1 MGVKGILLYSGGLD
15 SVIAAKLL
23 MDQGIEIKGINF
35 ILPFVAPDIDPVTL
49 KSSQL
54 ADKIGLPLVHFRCGK
69 EYMEIVKNPPHGHG
83 KHVNPCID
91 CKIYF
96 IRKAAELMKREH
108 AAFVAT
114 GEVIGQRPMSQL
126 KQTMRHIEKQSGIEG
141 RLLRP
146 LSAKMLKPTIPEIEG
161 LVDRNRL
168 LEINGRGRR
177 IQMELAEQ
185 YGIKDYESPAG
196 GCLFT
201 DRYIAGRVRDLLDHH
216 PDYSMTDVYLLSIG
230 RHFRIHDR
238 LKVIISRSEQENSE
252 LLKHADAADCIIE
265 PNFSG
270 PAAFLLGDASAEDI
284 TLASSMIVRYGK
296 PHSGN
301 PGLKILPA
309 KTEPYDIDSPDPAS
323 ALYLDTI
330 RI

>member
-15 SVIAAKLL
+15 SLIAAKLL
-23 MDQGIEIKGINF
+23 MDQGIEIKGVNF
-35 ILPFVAPDIDPVTL
+35 ILPFVAPDTDPGTL
-49 KSSQL
+49 RSSQL
-54 ADKIGLPLVHFRCGK
+54 AAQIGLPLVHFRCGK

-83 KHVNPCID
+83 RHVNPCID

-96 IRKAAELMKREH
+96 IRKAGEFMKEEG

-146 LSAKMLKPTIPEIEG
+146 LSAKQLQPTIPELEG
-161 LVDRNRL
+161 LVDRDRL
-168 LEINGRGRR
+168 LEINGRGRKV
-177 IQMELAEQ
+177 QMELAEV

-201 DRYIAGRVRDLLDHH
+201 DRYIAGRVRDLLDRH
-216 PDYSMTDVYLLSIG
+216 PGYSMTDVYLLSIG
-230 RHFRIHDR
+230 RHFRIHNG
-238 LKVIISRSEQENSE
+238 LKIIISRNEHENSE
-252 LLKHADAADCIIE
+252 LLKYSGAADCIIE
-265 PNFSG
+265 PHFSG
-270 PAAFLLGDASAEDI
+270 PAAFLLGEASEEDI
-284 TLASSMIVRYGK
+284 AAACSMVTRYGK
-296 PHSGN
+296 PDSGP
-301 PGLKILPA
+301 PGLKIIPSGRDVYYIESAEPA
-309 KTEPYDIDSPDPAS
+309 LDSF
-323 ALYLDTI
+323 LDAI